1 MKLHELKYNEGA
13 RKEGF
18 RVGRGLGSGN
28 GKTSGSGTKG
38 QNSRTGGGVR
48 IGFEGGQNPIY
59 RRISKRG
66 FNNITRKEYAIVNV
80 EDLNIFEDGAVVD
93 VATLK
98 EVGLVRK
105 ENDGVKILGN
115 GELTKKL
122 TVSAHKF
129 SKSAVAKIEALQGT
143 TSIL

>member
-1 MKLHELKYNEGA
+1 MKLNELTYTSGA
-13 RKEGF
+13 RNTSK
-18 RVGRGLGSGN
+18 RLGRGIGSGKGKN
-28 GKTSGSGTKG
+28 GGSGHKG
-38 QNSRTGGGVR
+38 QKSRSGGGVR
-48 IGFEGGQNPIY
+48 LGFEGGQNPIY

-129 SKSAVAKIEALQGT
+129 SKSAVEAIQNAGGNVEV
-143 TSIL
+143 I